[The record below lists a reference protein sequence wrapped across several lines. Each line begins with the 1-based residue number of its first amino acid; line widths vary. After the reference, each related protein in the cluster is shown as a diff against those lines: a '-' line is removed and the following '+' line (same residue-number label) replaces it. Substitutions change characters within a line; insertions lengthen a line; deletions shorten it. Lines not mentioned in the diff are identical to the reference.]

1 MLKALYLWGVQ
12 RLIPL
17 NLPIAQLKL
26 VKKEGIPYVWDSLRG
41 KYLKLTPEEWV
52 RQHFINYMINDLN
65 YPKSGIAL
73 EGGLKVNNQSFR
85 TDILLYKDA
94 VPWMIV
100 ECKAPDIKLTQQ
112 VLDQASLYNLTYQTP
127 YIAITNGIKH
137 FSYQVHKETKQ
148 YTPLTNFP
156 SYVS

>member
-41 KYLKLTPEEWV
+41 KYLKLTPEEWF

-112 VLDQASLYNLTYQTP
+112 VLDQASLYN
-127 YIAITNGIKH
+127 IT
-137 FSYQVHKETKQ
+137 
-148 YTPLTNFP
+148 
-156 SYVS
+156 